1 MHLITI
7 LRTLDQ
13 CSIKPRIALW
23 TDLLMQAESS
33 QPCLAILCHP
43 SNKSPVGFPKG
54 QSLDPYYSP
63 FMCVTS
69 QDYDISQ
76 FADDTVHVASRSI
89 LETQHQ
95 LNTDLIQTARW
106 LKSKKLHVNAIATQ
120 VILFG
125 SRHALSRNPVLNISL
140 REECLQQVECVKYLG

>member
-1 MHLITI
+1 MLNKTTDSFVDRSVDAGREQSAMLGNSMSSFKQVTCWVPQGSI
-7 LRTLDQ
+7 LGPLLF
-13 CSIKPRIALW
+13 SIYVRDLPR
-23 TDLLMQAESS
+23 QAD
-33 QPCLAILCHP
+33 H
-43 SNKSPVGFPKG
+43 
-54 QSLDPYYSP
+54 
-63 FMCVTS
+63 
-69 QDYDISQ
+69 YDISQ

-89 LETQHQ
+89 LEIQHQ

-140 REECLQQVECVKYLG
+140 QEECLQQVECVKYLG